1 MKNQLKNEREE
12 EGEEEN
18 KMTGIILFR
27 AQPFH
32 NGHLAQIKR
41 AYEDLTANGGS
52 QLYIFVGSADKFG
65 TKRNPL
71 PIDLRLDLIKGSLNE
86 YYGERW
92 FSWEKY
98 IHIVPLN
105 DLSDEANNTHSWG
118 YYLLNQ
124 IKSVVNDDKYIFYY
138 SDRPEIALSWFNEE
152 LCKYIYFSFLP
163 RVNNLNA
170 THVRDLIEY
179 EWYDDLRSCV
189 PPYVCGK
196 AKELHEYIINA
207 K

>member
-1 MKNQLKNEREE
+1 
-12 EGEEEN
+12 
-18 KMTGIILFR
+18 MTGIILFR

-41 AYEDLTANGGS
+41 AFEDIAEVNGK
-52 QLYIFVGSADKFG
+52 LYIFVGSADKSG

-71 PIDLRLDLIKGSLNE
+71 PIDLRLDLIEGSLNE
-86 YYGERW
+86 CF
-92 FSWEKY
+92 FSDWKKY

-124 IKSVVNDDKYIFYY
+124 IKSVVNDDKYVFYY

-170 THVRDLIEY
+170 THVRELIKN

-189 PPYVCGK
+189 PPYVCSK
-196 AKELHEYIINA
+196 AKEIHNYIVNA

>member
-1 MKNQLKNEREE
+1 
-12 EGEEEN
+12 
-18 KMTGIILFR
+18 MTGIILFR

-32 NGHLAQIKR
+32 IGHLAQIGR
-41 AYEDLTANGGS
+41 AYEDLIANGGT

-71 PIDLRLDLIKGSLNE
+71 PIDLRLDLIKGSLDE
-86 YYGERW
+86 VYCTRW
-92 FSWEKY
+92 FNWEKY

-124 IKSVVNDDKYIFYY
+124 INSVVNDDKYIFYY

-163 RVNNLNA
+163 RVKNLNA
-170 THVRDLIEY
+170 TYVRELIKNEQ
-179 EWYDDLRSCV
+179 YDDLRSYV
-189 PPYVCGK
+189 PPYVFGK
-196 AKELHEYIINA
+196 AKEIHDYIVNA

>member
-1 MKNQLKNEREE
+1 
-12 EGEEEN
+12 
-18 KMTGIILFR
+18 MTGIILFR

-32 NGHLAQIKR
+32 SGHLAQIKR
-41 AYEDLTANGGS
+41 AYEDIAEVNGK
-52 QLYIFVGSADKFG
+52 LYIFVGSADKSG

-71 PIDLRLDLIKGSLNE
+71 PIDLRLDLIEGSLNE
-86 YYGERW
+86 C
-92 FSWEKY
+92 FSSDWKKY

-189 PPYVCGK
+189 PPYVFGK

>member
-41 AYEDLTANGGS
+41 AYEDIAEVNGK
-52 QLYIFVGSADKFG
+52 LYIFVGSADKSG

-71 PIDLRLDLIKGSLNE
+71 PIDLRLDLIEGSLNE
-86 YYGERW
+86 C
-92 FSWEKY
+92 FSSDWKKY
-98 IHIVPLN
+98 IYIVPLN